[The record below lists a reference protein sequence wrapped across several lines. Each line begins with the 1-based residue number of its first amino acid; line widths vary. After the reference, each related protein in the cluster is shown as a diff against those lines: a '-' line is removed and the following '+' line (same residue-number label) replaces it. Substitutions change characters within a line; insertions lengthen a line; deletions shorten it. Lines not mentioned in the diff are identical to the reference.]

1 MAIINSITIGKGK
14 GSLGNVTLR
23 YVGGDT
29 IGSQKVL
36 KKGSGGTLK
45 QVSIRARWGNIVN
58 LFQAFE
64 GALDKCFEE
73 VKRPRQSDFNLFLSR
88 NIKKSSVYLTA
99 DQVRQGGAVV
109 FGAQISEGSL
119 PAISH
124 GQGTGDVILSD
135 IAVGSMSISA
145 STTLRAFTSAIL
157 GNNVGWQVGDQL
169 SIFRLTQTVNS
180 ETQVPYVTVEKF
192 EVTLNNSAEAD
203 DEIIR
208 DYFPSDVLIVD
219 NGKLALGQTVNG
231 GACFVHS
238 RLENGVTLVS
248 TQTIYATNSILPN
261 FISAAQM
268 LVAVESYHGTRD
280 EAFITPNIG
289 DIVAPVT
296 P

>member
-64 GALDKCFEE
+64 GSLEKCFQE
-73 VKRPRQSDFNLFLSR
+73 VRRPRQSDFNLFLSR
-88 NIKKSSVYLTA
+88 NIKRSAVYLTA
-99 DQVRQGGAVV
+99 DQVRQGGAVA
-109 FGAQISEGSL
+109 FAAQISEGSL
-119 PAISH
+119 PSIAH
-124 GQGTGDVILSD
+124 GLATGDVITSD
-135 IAVGSMSISA
+135 IVVGSLNITA
-145 STTLRAFTSAIL
+145 STTLKALSNAIIS
-157 GNNVGWQVGDQL
+157 NNTGWQVGDQL
-169 SIFRLTQTVNS
+169 SAFALIQSVNS
-180 ETQVPYVTVEKF
+180 ETQVPYVTAQKIEL
-192 EVTLNNSAEAD
+192 TLDTSDAAED
-203 DEIIR
+203 VMVR
-208 DYFPSDVLIVD
+208 DLAGAEYISVVD
-219 NGKLALGQTVNG
+219 GKIAFGSTFNGAG
-231 GACFVHS
+231 CYVHS
-238 RLENGVTLVS
+238 RLENGITLVS
-248 TQTIYATNSILPN
+248 TQTLVESNSILPN
-261 FISAAQM
+261 FTSAAQM

-280 EAFITPNIG
+280 EAFITPNIN

>member
-58 LFQAFE
+58 LFQAFN

-109 FGAQISEGSL
+109 FAAQISEGSL

-135 IAVGSMSISA
+135 INVASLSISA
-145 STTLRAFTSAIL
+145 TTTVKAFSNAII
-157 GNNVGWQVGDQL
+157 NNNNGWQVGDQL
-169 SIFRLTQTVNS
+169 SIFVLTQTVNA
-180 ETQVPYVTVEKF
+180 ETQVPYVSVAKY
-192 EVTLNNSAEAD
+192 EVTLSTS
-203 DEIIR
+203 DEETLIR
-208 DYFPSDVLIVD
+208 DLLPADVCMVD

-238 RLENGVTLVS
+238 RLENGITLVS
-248 TQTIYATNSILPN
+248 TQTIYATNAILDT
-261 FISAAQM
+261 FTSAAQM
-268 LVAVESYHGTRD
+268 LVAVESYHGTRQ
-280 EAFITPNIG
+280 EAFITPNIE

>member
-23 YVGGDT
+23 YLGGDT

-135 IAVGSMSISA
+135 ISVASLSISA
-145 STTLRAFTSAIL
+145 STTLKAFSSAII
-157 GNNVGWQVGDQL
+157 NNNSGWQVGDQL
-169 SIFRLTQTVNS
+169 SIFVLTQTVNS
-180 ETQVPYVTVEKF
+180 ETQVPYVAVEKY
-192 EVTLNNSAEAD
+192 EVTLSTS
-203 DEIIR
+203 DEETLIR
-208 DYFPSDVLIVD
+208 DLLPADVCIVD

-238 RLENGVTLVS
+238 RIENGITLVS
-248 TQTIYATNSILPN
+248 TQTIYATNAILEN

-268 LVAVESYHGTRD
+268 LVAVESYHGNRQ
-280 EAFITPNIG
+280 EAFITPNID

>member
-29 IGSQKVL
+29 IGSQKIL

-58 LFQAFE
+58 LYQAFA

-88 NIKKSSVYLTA
+88 NIKKSGVYLTA

-135 IAVGSMSISA
+135 IAVGSLSITS
-145 STTLRAFTSAIL
+145 STTLKAFSQAIV
-157 GNNVGWQVGDQL
+157 NNNRDWQIGDQL

-180 ETQVPYVTVEKF
+180 ETQVPYVAVEKY
-192 EVTLNNSAEAD
+192 EVTLNDSMEAED
-203 DEIIR
+203 DVIR
-208 DYFPSDVLIVD
+208 DYLPADVLIVD

-268 LVAVESYHGTRD
+268 LVAIESYHGTRD
-280 EAFITPNIG
+280 EAFITPNIS